1 MSDIS
6 YSKFL
11 IKSKFNP
18 KKQKNTW
25 KAMIR

>member
-11 IKSKFNP
+11 INLNSIQ